1 MNCWLQ
7 NIVLQI
13 RICIFQLG
21 ITSFG
26 FLREDGSGCV
36 NNDVPQ
42 VFAKVLPSTEFLLRG
57 NQCSQVAGWKERIVG
72 LALILFQ
79 FQTYL

>member
-7 NIVLQI
+7 DVVLQI

-26 FLREDGSGCV
+26 FIRKDGSGCV
-36 NNDVPQ
+36 NNELPQ
-42 VFAKVLPSTEFLLRG
+42 VFAKVSTVSRA
-57 NQCSQVAGWKERIVG
+57 NQGSEGAGWTEGIVG
-72 LALILFQ
+72 LALILLQ
-79 FQTYL
+79 FRT